1 MPMHPSPSNI
11 IKFITLLSPFM
22 LTSYLVLE
30 SFFRQDLKGIIFL
43 AGAVLASFLGLISR
57 LLFKI
62 ERPPDAHP
70 GCNIFELSILEL
82 NAYSAP
88 AFNTLYLFFTL
99 VYLCA
104 NMWISGNWNIGVF
117 TTLVILCI
125 SNIFVRLNLKCV
137 GSQDIVLGAIMGI
150 VLGGLYY
157 MLIYATRPEWTY
169 FSESPSDKQVCKR
182 IGTTKFK
189 CTIRKT

>member
-22 LTSYLVLE
+22 LTSYLLLE
-30 SFFRQDLKGIIFL
+30 SFFRQDLKGLFFL
-43 AGAVLASFLGLISR
+43 IGGVLASCLGLISR
-57 LLFKI
+57 LLFKL
-62 ERPPDAHP
+62 PKPADAHP
-70 GCNIFELSILEL
+70 GCNIFELTILEL

-117 TTLVILCI
+117 TTLVVLCI
-125 SNIFVRLNLKCV
+125 SNIFVRLNLNCV

-150 VLGGLYY
+150 IFGGLYY